1 MVRKRSR
8 RVLESFVAVEY
19 PNSVVAD
26 VSASNSADLS
36 RGQLLVLVESVVYA
50 LEALRVAAVARQ
62 LWMHDIN

>member
-1 MVRKRSR
+1 M
-8 RVLESFVAVEY
+8 AVEY

-50 LEALRVAAVARQ
+50 LEALRAAAVTRQ
-62 LWMHDIN
+62 LWLHDIN

>member
-1 MVRKRSR
+1 M
-8 RVLESFVAVEY
+8 AVEY

-50 LEALRVAAVARQ
+50 LEALWAAAVTRQ
-62 LWMHDIN
+62 LWLHDIN